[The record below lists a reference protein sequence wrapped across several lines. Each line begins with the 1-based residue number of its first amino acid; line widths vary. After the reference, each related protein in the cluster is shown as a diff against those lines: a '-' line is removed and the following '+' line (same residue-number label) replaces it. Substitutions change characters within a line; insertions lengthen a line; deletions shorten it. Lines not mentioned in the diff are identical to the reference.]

1 MFNILDQG
9 YYYIAT
15 FRKEEKMELS
25 QNSSFFQYWNIT
37 FTINKLVMELYFE
50 NMAVYI
56 VFTNLPFVILS
67 EVRIYNR
74 VWQQNMRYLDGSI
87 NIKSD
92 VWSMLYSGIVVWI
105 CNRVEA
111 RQPGGRP
118 LSILDISV
126 YSTIQN
132 TTFQRNI
139 LPSEA
144 IL

>member
-1 MFNILDQG
+1 
-9 YYYIAT
+9 
-15 FRKEEKMELS
+15 
-25 QNSSFFQYWNIT
+25 
-37 FTINKLVMELYFE
+37 MELYFE

-92 VWSMLYSGIVVWI
+92 VWSMFYSGILVWI

-111 RQPGGRP
+111 RQPGRRP

-132 TTFQRNI
+132 TTFQWNI